1 MSTIDITITETSRG
15 RIAVTT
21 PYSADFVAAAKRLGG
36 RWAPKSKTW
45 TFDPRD
51 RARVEDILTQ
61 CFGWVSQPSGELA
74 TVRVVIDDGGGN
86 VPEVRFAG
94 RPICWRRG
102 RDEAVRLADNVVLV
116 AGHFP
121 GSGGSMRRPLVIS
134 APSDAE
140 VTLEIRDIPVEALA
154 AETSSRWDSLRW
166 ERVDAGGAAQRAAL
180 VAERKRLQSRLAE
193 IDAILAAAD

>member
-15 RIAVTT
+15 RLAVTT
-21 PYSADFVAAAKRLGG
+21 PYSAEFVAAAKRLGG
-36 RWAPKSKTW
+36 RWAPKTKAW

-61 CFGWVSQPSGELA
+61 CFGWVSQPSGELT
-74 TVRVVIDDGGGN
+74 TVRVVVDDGAGN
-86 VPEVRFAG
+86 APEVRFAG

-102 RDEAVRLADNVVLV
+102 RDESVRLADNVVIV
-116 AGHFP
+116 DGCFP

-140 VTLEIRDIPVEALA
+140 VTLEVRDIPVEALA
-154 AETSSRWDSLRW
+154 AEDSSRWDSLRW
-166 ERVDAGGAAQRAAL
+166 ERVDAAPPAQRDAL
-180 VAERKRLQSRLAE
+180 VAERERLVARLSE
-193 IDAILAAAD
+193 IDAILAATD

>member
-1 MSTIDITITETSRG
+1 MSTIDITITEARRG
-15 RIAVTT
+15 RLAVTT

-36 RWAPKSKTW
+36 RWAPKSHAW
-45 TFDPRD
+45 TFDLRD
-51 RARVEDILTQ
+51 RERVEDILAQ

-74 TVRVVIDDGGGN
+74 TVRVVVDDGAGN

-102 RDEAVRLADNVVLV
+102 RDESVRLGDNVVIV
-116 AGHFP
+116 DGRFP
-121 GSGGSMRRPLVIS
+121 GSGGSARRPLVIS
-134 APSDAE
+134 APSDTE
-140 VTLEIRDIPVEALA
+140 VTLEIRDIPVEALTNA
-154 AETSSRWDSLRW
+154 DSSRWDSLRW

-180 VAERKRLQSRLAE
+180 IAERERLQSRLSE

>member
-15 RIAVTT
+15 RLAVTT
-21 PYSADFVAAAKRLGG
+21 PYSARFMDAAKRLGG
-36 RWAPKSKTW
+36 RWAPKSHAW

-74 TVRVVIDDGGGN
+74 TVRVTIDDGAGN
-86 VPEVRFAG
+86 APEVRFAG

-102 RDEAVRLADNVVLV
+102 RDESVRLADNVVLV
-116 AGHFP
+116 AGRFP

-140 VTLEIRDIPVEALA
+140 VTLEVRDIPVEALTNA
-154 AETSSRWDSLRW
+154 DSSRWDSLQW
-166 ERVDAGGAAQRAAL
+166 ERVDTGGAAQRDAL
-180 VAERKRLQSRLAE
+180 IAERKRLVARLAE
-193 IDAILAAAD
+193 IDAILAADD

>member
-1 MSTIDITITETSRG
+1 MSTIDIDITETSRG
-15 RIAVTT
+15 RLAVTT
-21 PYSADFVAAAKRLGG
+21 PYNARFVDAAKRLGG
-36 RWAPKSKTW
+36 RWAPKSHAW

-61 CFGWVSQPSGELA
+61 CFGWVAAPSGELA
-74 TVRVVIDDGGGN
+74 TVRVTIDDGAGN

-102 RDEAVRLADNVVLV
+102 RDESVRLADNVVIV
-116 AGHFP
+116 AGRFP

-154 AETSSRWDSLRW
+154 AEDSSRWDSLRW
-166 ERVDAGGAAQRAAL
+166 ERVDADGAAQR
-180 VAERKRLQSRLAE
+180 ERLQSRLSE